1 MPGNLTLLDKGELH
15 NTTNGTQPEQKP
27 VDLLM
32 GEREYCIGPLGW
44 RRARKWVDRFIE
56 LLQPYVSLVGEW
68 KDLSGIN
75 IESDEGIAKVGELAR
90 LILSRCPNEVFEL
103 VSMHTALEK
112 DLDYIMD
119 NASTLQVAKAFA
131 VMLRFEFPLEALR
144 DIFGPLIPQTMKK
157 RALASSVSIE
167 TIPSSNQQ

>member
-1 MPGNLTLLDKGELH
+1 
-15 NTTNGTQPEQKP
+15 
-27 VDLLM
+27 
-32 GEREYCIGPLGW
+32 
-44 RRARKWVDRFIE
+44 
-56 LLQPYVSLVGEW
+56 
-68 KDLSGIN
+68 
-75 IESDEGIAKVGELAR
+75 
-90 LILSRCPNEVFEL
+90 
-103 VSMHTALEK
+103 MHTALEK

-167 TIPSSNQQ
+167 MIPSSNQQ